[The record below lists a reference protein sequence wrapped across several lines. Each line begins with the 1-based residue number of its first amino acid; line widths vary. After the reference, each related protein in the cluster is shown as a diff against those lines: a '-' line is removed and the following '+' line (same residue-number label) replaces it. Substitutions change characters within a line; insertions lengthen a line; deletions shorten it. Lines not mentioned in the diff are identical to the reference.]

1 MGRLAEAAFSP
12 RTLERAWHAVL
23 TNDRRDGIVG
33 AGVARFEADWEDRLT
48 RLGTD
53 LAWGTYQPSP
63 LTEVR
68 LPESDKV
75 RRLHVPAVAD
85 RVVARAVLEVVAP
98 VVDPHLGSTSYGF
111 RPGLGVADA
120 VQAVA
125 TLRDEG
131 LAWVLRTDVDECFPS
146 VPVAL
151 SRRMLGAIVDDE
163 DVMSIVDA
171 LLARGYTSSSR
182 GHRIMQGL
190 PQGCPLSPLLANLVL
205 AGLDSDLLTQGFAV
219 VRYADDITVVTASR
233 DDAWEAA
240 RCATESLRRFG
251 MELGAQDTDVM
262 SFDEGFTFLGE
273 DFGPRY
279 PPTVH
284 EARVEEPER
293 KVVYAGTQ
301 GGRVRTARGRLIIE
315 SPDDEP
321 VLDVPTGHVGRI
333 VCFGSVGLS
342 AGVRSWALS
351 SDVDIVFASRR
362 GSYLG
367 SFVAGQGSSRPSR
380 IRAQLAATE
389 APSAIGIARAVV
401 DAKVRKQIVVLQRF
415 GRRDDAEAVR
425 EAVAAMQRLLVMV
438 PDAQTPAE
446 VMGLEGAAAA
456 AYFPAY
462 GQLFPEGLRFTHR
475 SRQPPLDIANS
486 ALSFLYTILL
496 GECVT
501 AVYSAGLDP
510 AFGVLH
516 SDSEHRPSLALDL
529 LEEFRPWVVDQVVLS
544 AARHRSLSP
553 TQARTEEGRAGVML
567 SRAGR
572 EAVLLGYERRML
584 TRVSGALPDF
594 GGTIRRHLY
603 RQAQRMAG
611 AILDPQV
618 PFTGTSWR

>member
-12 RTLERAWHAVL
+12 RTLERAWHSVL

-68 LPESDKV
+68 LPESDEV

-233 DDAWEAA
+233 
-240 RCATESLRRFG
+240 
-251 MELGAQDTDVM
+251 V
-262 SFDEGFTFLGE
+262 
-273 DFGPRY
+273 
-279 PPTVH
+279 
-284 EARVEEPER
+284 
-293 KVVYAGTQ
+293 
-301 GGRVRTARGRLIIE
+301 
-315 SPDDEP
+315 
-321 VLDVPTGHVGRI
+321 
-333 VCFGSVGLS
+333 
-342 AGVRSWALS
+342 
-351 SDVDIVFASRR
+351 
-362 GSYLG
+362 
-367 SFVAGQGSSRPSR
+367 
-380 IRAQLAATE
+380 
-389 APSAIGIARAVV
+389 
-401 DAKVRKQIVVLQRF
+401 
-415 GRRDDAEAVR
+415 
-425 EAVAAMQRLLVMV
+425 
-438 PDAQTPAE
+438 
-446 VMGLEGAAAA
+446 
-456 AYFPAY
+456 
-462 GQLFPEGLRFTHR
+462 
-475 SRQPPLDIANS
+475 
-486 ALSFLYTILL
+486 
-496 GECVT
+496 
-501 AVYSAGLDP
+501 
-510 AFGVLH
+510 
-516 SDSEHRPSLALDL
+516 
-529 LEEFRPWVVDQVVLS
+529 
-544 AARHRSLSP
+544 
-553 TQARTEEGRAGVML
+553 GRAGH
-567 SRAGR
+567 GR
-572 EAVLLGYERRML
+572 HVL
-584 TRVSGALPDF
+584 
-594 GGTIRRHLY
+594 
-603 RQAQRMAG
+603 
-611 AILDPQV
+611 
-618 PFTGTSWR
+618 